1 MLHPSKLQYLAPFL
15 LVSGLATLVARRAR
29 NQRKRNRTSEDM
41 HQLLAALPPVL
52 TSPLDG
58 LSPNEPIPVFSG
70 KLILKSESKS
80 LYGSGDVSFAW
91 LPKPRVMIRGEF
103 SGSSPLD
110 IMEDQFLCID
120 GYEPAEILIVNS
132 SYRSS
137 CDKTEVKGILHK
149 PLRPQLLG
157 GGFREIRFFLTNFSS
172 YVGEAV
178 RPSGNSLA
186 WEKRRWLPRLDGYEI
201 TIDLTEQHK
210 EVAENVKA
218 NGGFGITNIGK
229 VSKSDGTLFT
239 MEDFKTLSYSLQTF
253 LGLCRGFWVG
263 PVLPYADIDGI
274 PYFVFAP
281 SRLTAWQNA
290 ESWFPRLKPKEAGTA
305 FNRFHQL
312 LQDPGWGEGLRHATE
327 WYVDANTADTSD
339 SSIVKTQV
347 GLELL
352 AWLVLVDRHKIK
364 SRTKY
369 DHDRGAKNLEDLLTL
384 LHIPIVFPVHLAH
397 LRSVTTTWGAANGA
411 DAVVRVRN
419 RIIHSTSVKRR
430 ELARLGTMGKVEA
443 KHLGLQYLELSLL
456 AIVGYS
462 GTYSDRTKFD
472 RILGQEQVVPW
483 EVTS

>member
-1 MLHPSKLQYLAPFL
+1 MLHPSKLQYLAFIL
-15 LVSGLATLVARRAR
+15 LVSILATFVARREQ
-29 NQRKRNRTSEDM
+29 NKRKRIRTSEDM
-41 HQLLAALPPVL
+41 HQLLDGLPPAL
-52 TSPLDG
+52 TSPLDA

-70 KLILKSESKS
+70 KLIVKSESKT

-91 LPKPRVMIRGEF
+91 LPKPRVIIRGEF
-103 SGSSPLD
+103 SGPSRLD
-110 IMEDQFLCID
+110 IMEDQTL
-120 GYEPAEILIVNS
+120 YMERHEPAEILIASS
-132 SYRSS
+132 SYKNS
-137 CDKTEVKGILHK
+137 CNKTEVKGILNK
-149 PLRPQLLG
+149 PLRPQLSG
-157 GGFREIRFFLTNFSS
+157 GRFREIRFFLTNFSS

-229 VSKSDGTLFT
+229 VSKSDGTLLA
-239 MEDFKTLSYSLQTF
+239 MEDFETLSYSLQTF

-263 PVLPYADIDGI
+263 PVLPYAEIDGI
-274 PYFVFAP
+274 PFFLFSP

-290 ESWFPRLKPKEAGTA
+290 ESWFPRLKPKEAGTV

-352 AWLVLVDRHKIK
+352 AWLVLVDRYEIK
-364 SRTKY
+364 SKTKY
-369 DHDRGAKNLEDLLTL
+369 NRDGTAKNLADLLIL
-384 LHIPIVFPVHLAH
+384 LHIPIVYPVHLAH
-397 LRSVTTTWGAANGA
+397 LRSVTTTWGAANGV
-411 DAVVRVRN
+411 DAIVKVRN
-419 RIIHSTSVKRR
+419 RMTHSTSVKRR
-430 ELARLGTMGKVEA
+430 ELATLGTMGKVEA

-483 EVTS
+483 GVTS